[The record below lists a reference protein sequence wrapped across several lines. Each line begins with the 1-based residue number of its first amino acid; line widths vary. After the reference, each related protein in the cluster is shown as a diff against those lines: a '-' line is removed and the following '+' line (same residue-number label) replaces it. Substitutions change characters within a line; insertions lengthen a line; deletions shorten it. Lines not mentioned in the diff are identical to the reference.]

1 MKRRVGIRQLVGDP
15 IPGRIGEACSGV
27 ALNGHHYQCRP
38 GTQRKAHEEL
48 VVWAANRAAMRVAR
62 ADAMAT
68 PTVKDIKALA
78 ARREKPS
85 SPSCC
90 GGC

>member
-1 MKRRVGIRQLVGDP
+1 M
-15 IPGRIGEACSGV
+15 
-27 ALNGHHYQCRP
+27 
-38 GTQRKAHEEL
+38 
-48 VVWAANRAAMRVAR
+48 WAANRAAMRVAR
-62 ADAMAT
+62 ADAMTT